1 MSRPQDY
8 STAAANGTGQFRI
21 RRAFLLPLG
30 LLLTLSVALL
40 IVTLLQGQSTGKII
54 VLSALIIP
62 VAGIFLESATR
73 SAEIGSEAITIH
85 KFLRNRSLRYD
96 EVTEVEAVVV
106 KKRAF
111 LSISSEAHFLIISN
125 AYADFPVMVRSLLS
139 HVPEETVTEQA
150 QKMAAD
156 PPVKS
161 SDIVS
166 CWIAA
171 ALMALILAVQLS
183 GRL

>member
-1 MSRPQDY
+1 MSQAQNDPPASPHD
-8 STAAANGTGQFRI
+8 TAQFRI

-30 LLLTLSVALL
+30 LLLALSVALL

-73 SAEIGSEAITIH
+73 SAEIGPEAITIH

-125 AYADFPVMVRSLLS
+125 AYTDFPTLVQSLLS
-139 HVPEETVTEQA
+139 HVPDEVVTEQA
-150 QKMAAD
+150 RKMAAD

-166 CWIAA
+166 CWIATT
-171 ALMALILAVQLS
+171 LMALILAVQLY
-183 GRL
+183 GRF

>member
-1 MSRPQDY
+1 MSQAQNH
-8 STAAANGTGQFRI
+8 STAPAHGTALFRI

-30 LLLTLSVALL
+30 LLLALSVALL
-40 IVTLLQGQSTGKII
+40 IITLLQGQSTGKVI

-73 SAEIGSEAITIH
+73 SAEIGPEAITIH
-85 KFLRNRSLRYD
+85 KFLRNRTLRYD
-96 EVTEVEAVVV
+96 EVTEIEAVVV

-111 LSISSEAHFLIISN
+111 LSISSEAHFMIISN
-125 AYADFPVMVRSLLS
+125 AYEDFPTLTQSLLS
-139 HVPEETVTEQA
+139 HVPDEAVTDQA
-150 QKMAAD
+150 QKMAAN

-171 ALMALILAVQLS
+171 ALMALILAVQLY
-183 GRL
+183 GRF